1 MDTSR
6 CYMGQSRFN
15 HLMKML
21 PSDTNVIG
29 IDERTALLVDPIEEN
44 CRVMGIGTV
53 TLLREGKEDNFA
65 AGQTFA
71 ITELGPFHKIEPQN
85 GIPLDTWERAKA
97 ARGKEWDIPVPQP
110 SADVLTLVES
120 RDKARACGDCKAS
133 DALREQ
139 IVISGWK
146 ANDTRNGPQL
156 RLASSDQ

>member
-29 IDERTALLVDPIEEN
+29 IDEHTALLVDPIEEN

-53 TLLREGKEDNFA
+53 MVLREGKEDNFA
-65 AGQTFA
+65 ARQTFA
-71 ITELGPFHKIEPQN
+71 ITELGPFREIEPQN
-85 GIPLDTWERAKA
+85 GILRDTWERVKA
-97 ARGKEWDIPVPQP
+97 ARGEARDVPITQP
-110 SADVLTLVES
+110 SADVLTLVEA
-120 RDKARACGDCKAS
+120 REKARARGDWQAS

-139 IVISGWK
+139 ILISGWK
-146 ANDTRNGPQL
+146 ANDTLNGPQL

>member
-6 CYMGQSRFN
+6 CSMGQSRLN
-15 HLMKML
+15 HLMKVL

-29 IDERTALLVDPIEEN
+29 IDEHTALLVDPVEEN

-53 TLLREGKEDNFA
+53 MLLREGKEDNFA

-85 GIPLDTWERAKA
+85 GIPRDTWERVKA

-120 RDKARACGDCKAS
+120 RDKARARGDWQAS

-139 IVISGWK
+139 ILISGREV
-146 ANDTRNGPQL
+146 NDTLNGP
-156 RLASSDQ
+156 S